1 MIATS
6 SSFEDA
12 TFDDEPDDETVELL
26 VQQGWRDFF
35 NGRPNG
41 IWADISW
48 YWLGWG
54 MAHEAEQ
61 AHKLEKVEER
71 RAA

>member
-1 MIATS
+1 MNTS
-6 SSFEDA
+6 SFSEI
-12 TFDDEPDDETVELL
+12 TFDDEPDDETVQTL
-26 VQQGWRDFF
+26 VEQGWEDFYT
-35 NGRPNG
+35 GRPNV

-61 AHKLEKVEER
+61 VSKLENAEER